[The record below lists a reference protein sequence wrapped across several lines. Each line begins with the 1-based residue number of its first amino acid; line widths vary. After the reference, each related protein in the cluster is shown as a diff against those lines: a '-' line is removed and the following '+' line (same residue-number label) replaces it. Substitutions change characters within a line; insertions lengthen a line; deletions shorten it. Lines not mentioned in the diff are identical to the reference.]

1 MPSVSE
7 PDIAAAKERSRQI
20 WGLGDY
26 TRLAGLLEPAAASLV
41 DACAVSAGQEVL
53 DVAAGN
59 GNFAVLAARE
69 GAAVSAIDLAPRQVE
84 LGRARS
90 EAEGL
95 AIEWAE
101 GDAEDLPFDD
111 ESFDCVGS
119 VFGAM
124 LTPQPGVVAREMFRV
139 VRPGGTVGMANWTQD
154 GFQARL
160 FGLFA
165 SYSPVPQELPRPT
178 DVWGTEEL
186 VREHFDGLAGSL
198 SVEPAKLRWE
208 AESAAAFIES
218 QAANAG
224 PQAALRQALP
234 DERWNEL
241 RGEAIE
247 LLESSAQPADG
258 GIAVEG
264 EYLVVV
270 ARKRG

>member
-1 MPSVSE
+1 MSAPG
-7 PDIAAAKERSRQI
+7 PDIASLKDRTRQL

-26 TRLAGLLEPAAASLV
+26 GQLAQLLEPAAAALV

-69 GAAVSAIDLAPRQVE
+69 GASVVALDLAPKQVE

-95 AIEWAE
+95 SIEWIE
-101 GDAEDLPFDD
+101 GDAENLPFDD
-111 ESFDCVGS
+111 ERFDCVGS

-124 LTPQPGVVAREMFRV
+124 LTPQPDVVAREMFRV
-139 VRPGGTVGMANWTQD
+139 VRPGGTVGMSNWTQD

-160 FGLFA
+160 FGMFA
-165 SYSPVPQELPRPT
+165 SHSPVQDNLPRGT
-178 DVWGTEEL
+178 DLWGTEDL
-186 VREHFDGLAGSL
+186 VRERLGDLAGSIAF
-198 SVEPAKLRWE
+198 ERRALRWE
-208 AESAAAFIES
+208 GDSTTAMFDR
-218 QAANAG
+218 QVDLAG
-224 PQAALRQALP
+224 PQIALRKALP
-234 DERWNEL
+234 EEKWAEVRS
-241 RGEAIE
+241 EALEIIE
-247 LLESSAQPADG
+247 SFSTPTDG
-258 GIAVEG
+258 GVVVEG